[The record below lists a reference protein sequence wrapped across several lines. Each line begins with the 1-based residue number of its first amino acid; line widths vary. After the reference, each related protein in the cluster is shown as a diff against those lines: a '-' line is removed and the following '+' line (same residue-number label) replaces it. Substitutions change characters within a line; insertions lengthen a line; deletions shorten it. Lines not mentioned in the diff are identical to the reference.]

1 MERMS
6 CPANIPESSLD
17 RFSRGVLEFQGVIS
31 LLREFISGPISAWRL
46 DAIEP
51 KTELEAI
58 RRDLDYARDAQEFL
72 KQNSRPSLASLHDPR
87 PILEKLRIEGVS
99 LEALEIYA
107 VVELARAARDVQGQ
121 FAKLPPSSLRSL
133 ALSLP
138 DLKQLVADLHGKI
151 LPDGLVD
158 SSASPEL
165 ARIRRHIEKL
175 KVDLQFSLE
184 RILQRLVR
192 DQLAQDSVVTLR
204 NDRFVIP
211 IRADQKRH
219 VQGVVHGVSS
229 SGATVYVEPLETLT
243 VNNELVEYQDR
254 EWAEIRRILGEFS
267 DRLRGFRSE
276 LGQAGY
282 LLGELD
288 LATAKA
294 EFARCYDCCIP
305 KFAADRSLVLKEV
318 RHPLLAKSL
327 LARRQKP
334 VPLDVELIEP
344 RSLMVIS
351 GPNTGGKTVT
361 MKTVG
366 ISILMAQA
374 GIPVAAQ
381 EANLPVFGRVLA
393 DIGDQQSIEANLST
407 FSAHVNSIQAMVGVA
422 ERNDLVILDEIGA
435 STEPNE
441 GAALAVAILE
451 HFRECGAMTFV
462 TTHHSRLKAYAAE
475 TPQAVNAA
483 MEFDEATL
491 QPTFRLLIGL
501 PGKSSAL
508 DIAGHLG
515 LAPNIVER
523 ARAELHPADA
533 EAATLIAQLHEQK
546 EVYERKAREA
556 EEAEKGREARR
567 AELEEISRRERAAR
581 LQELDKRFEQALRE
595 SERRWEET
603 VAQLRSQLEAAKA
616 TKVVKTLDRKTS
628 ALRREAREEW
638 NAQVL
643 EALGVPAAASE
654 EVAEARSSATLALGD
669 RVRVRGLPGPA
680 VVTALLSDN
689 QVEVEVGRLRMR
701 AKRDEVQVIGHA
713 PSALR
718 GARAVADH
726 TEDIPAEINVIGQT
740 AEEAAESVDRF
751 LDRAYLSG
759 RFRLRIIHGF
769 GKGILRRTLHEM
781 FAGHPHVE
789 KFYAAPQNEG
799 GSGATIVEL
808 KM

>member
-1 MERMS
+1 MS
-6 CPANIPESSLD
+6 NLTANPDGSLD
-17 RFSRGVLEFQGVIS
+17 LFSRGVLEFQGVIN
-31 LLREFISGPISAWRL
+31 LLREFISGPISGWRL

-51 KTELEAI
+51 KTDLESI
-58 RRDLDYARDAQEFL
+58 RRDLAYARDAQEFL
-72 KQNSRPSLASLHDPR
+72 KQNSRPSLGSLQDPR

-107 VVELARAARDVQGQ
+107 LVEVARAAREVHAL
-121 FAKLPPSSLRSL
+121 FAKHPPDTLRSL

-151 LPDGLVD
+151 LPDGSVD

-175 KVDLQFSLE
+175 KVDLQLSLE

-211 IRADQKRH
+211 IRADEKRH

-229 SGATVYVEPLETLT
+229 SGATIYVEPLETLA

-267 DRLRGFRSE
+267 DRLRGFRGE

-288 LATAKA
+288 LAIAKA
-294 EFARCYDCCIP
+294 EFARRYDCCIP
-305 KFAADRSLVLKEV
+305 KFTSQRSLHLKEV

-334 VPLDVELIEP
+334 VPLDVELAEP
-344 RSLMVIS
+344 LSLMIIS
-351 GPNTGGKTVT
+351 GPNTGGKTVA

-381 EANLPVFGRVLA
+381 EASLPVFGRVLA

-407 FSAHVNSIQAMVGVA
+407 FSAHVNSMQAMVEVA

-441 GAALAVAILE
+441 GAALAVAVLE
-451 HFRECGAMTFV
+451 HFRERGAMTFV

-475 TPQAVNAA
+475 TPEAVNAA
-483 MEFDEATL
+483 MEFNEATL

-508 DIAGHLG
+508 DIAGRLG
-515 LAPNIVER
+515 LDPRIVER

-546 EVYERKAREA
+546 EAYELKSREA
-556 EEAEKGREARR
+556 EEAQRGLESRR
-567 AELEEISRRERAAR
+567 QELEEVSRRERAAR
-581 LQELDKRFEQALRE
+581 LQELDKRFEQSLQE

-603 VAQLRSQLEAAKA
+603 IVQLRSQLEAAKA

-628 ALRREAREEW
+628 ALKREAREEW

-643 EALGVPAAASE
+643 DLLGAPAPATE
-654 EVAEARSSATLALGD
+654 EVIEAKSTAALALGD
-669 RVRVRGLPGPA
+669 RVRVGGLPGPA
-680 VVTALLSDN
+680 TVTALLSDN

-701 AKRDEVQVIGHA
+701 TRRDEVQVIGHA
-713 PSALR
+713 PSTPR

-726 TEDIPAEINVIGQT
+726 SDDMPAEINVIGQT

-759 RFRLRIIHGF
+759 RFRLRVIHGF

-781 FAGHPHVE
+781 FTGHPHVE

-799 GSGATIVEL
+799 GGGTTIVEL